1 MVVVADA
8 KCRRQ
13 TKRRSRRRMQQSLSP
28 LHDASTSRNKAMVVH
43 LRQLFALLCMGGDS
57 ADLVRGGLAYPS
69 VALSAS
75 LAQDGKATWSRAVP
89 QLVLQLQ
96 HASKH
101 GVDPTNALDRLVQAA
116 TLLLVFYLSCEPAF
130 ASLLVLQDVV
140 SALVRDCFRFHA
152 PDAASGASHE
162 QTSGGAMDPTVGV
175 DYLWYTNAPL
185 CRDLIAQRQLD
196 FILPLGAESMHFLLH
211 ETPLPRHE
219 VDESDAKHSWQQR
232 PTSPSHSLTPRK
244 SPPLASIFHCAA
256 DDTGRQNDAP
266 PELDALAL
274 PRWIAQSCH
283 YQRHLIVRTL
293 VCLVQ
298 VCAAPSHA
306 QERRRLVQDGAIEA
320 LAYLSLPAARRVP
333 FDVAIPA
340 DMEALL
346 DPEFQCQL
354 ARHGLSS
361 VKTVELERVF
371 LGQHVKFHADAAP
384 AHRSVDSAVHK
395 QCRTALGS
403 ILEARKRQLET
414 LEAQHKARNVAL
426 DRQAL
431 LEKRLTKYLRPPPA
445 TTTLPQQQ
453 RLTKEQVVAWIRHA
467 NHVMRHLLASLDLVR
482 ATGVSETSLQAWF
495 ALVESQ
501 RESAA
506 LQRQQEQFLAR
517 QNQRIDSERLA
528 MAGEDKPL
536 ESEVERKRRLDAKT
550 RQLEML
556 KEAELAANRRH
567 VERIKERQAEGR
579 ERLAMTREDIYI
591 PGKKKD
597 EAAANALAL
606 EEERIERL
614 RIQIGDERRRQVEER
629 GMRLEDQIARQI
641 RRQRWDDEEIAFKA
655 RMARAALELTQ
666 MRHEDAYAKKT
677 WKILDER
684 AADERLNAKLVE
696 RKRQRAEERRKR
708 RQVEH
713 PELYAKEWEK
723 VQDAPGVFYYY
734 NNVTGEATWID
745 PMLRKPGVD
754 PWLEIQDDDGN
765 TYYWN
770 AVTGES
776 SWTHPTASVPST
788 WIECKT
794 DDTGLTYYFNAATG
808 ESVWEKPE

>member
-1 MVVVADA
+1 MVAVEDA
-8 KCRRQ
+8 KCRRE

-28 LHDASTSRNKAMVVH
+28 LPDASRNKAMVVH
-43 LRQLFALLCMGGDS
+43 LRQLFALLCLGGDS
-57 ADLVRGGLAYPS
+57 VSGSAYPS

-96 HASKH
+96 HASKY

-140 SALVRDCFRFHA
+140 SALVRECFRFHA
-152 PDAASGASHE
+152 PPHATSGASHE
-162 QTSGGAMDPTVGV
+162 ETGAMDPTVGV
-175 DYLWYTNAPL
+175 DFLWYTNASL
-185 CRDLIAQRQLD
+185 CRDLIARRQLD
-196 FILPLGAESMHFLLH
+196 FILPLGADRRERRQAFL
-211 ETPLPRHE
+211 
-219 VDESDAKHSWQQR
+219 AAA
-232 PTSPSHSLTPRK
+232 PTK
-244 SPPLASIFHCAA
+244 SIVFSAEIAAA
-256 DDTGRQNDAP
+256 DDTP
-266 PELDALAL
+266 PEQDALAL
-274 PRWIAQSCH
+274 PRWIAQSWQ

-306 QERRRLVQDGAIEA
+306 QESRRLVQDGAIEA
-320 LAYLSLPAARRVP
+320 LAYLSLPPARRVP
-333 FDVAIPA
+333 FDAAIPA

-346 DPEFQCQL
+346 DPEFQCRL

-371 LGQHVKFHADAAP
+371 LGQHVDVAP
-384 AHRSVDSAVHK
+384 AVHK
-395 QCRTALGS
+395 QCRAALGS

-414 LEAQHKARNVAL
+414 LEARHKARHVAL
-426 DRQAL
+426 DRLAP
-431 LEKRLTKYLRPPPA
+431 LEKRLEATKYLRPPPQ
-445 TTTLPQQQ
+445 QQQ
-453 RLTKEQVVAWIRHA
+453 RLTKGQVVAWIRHA
-467 NHVMRHLLASLDLVR
+467 NHVMRHLLSSLDLVR

-528 MAGEDKPL
+528 MAGEDKPF
-536 ESEVERKRRLDAKT
+536 ESEGERKRRLDAKT

-567 VERIKERQAEGR
+567 VERIKERQAEDR

-591 PGKKKD
+591 PQKKKE

-606 EEERIERL
+606 EEERIEKL
-614 RIQIGDERRRQVEER
+614 RIQIRDERRRQVEER
-629 GMRLEDQIARQI
+629 GMRLEDQLARQI
-641 RRQRWDDEEIAFKA
+641 RRQRWDDEEIALKA

-684 AADERLNAKLVE
+684 AADERLNAKLAE
-696 RKRQRAEERRKR
+696 LKRQRAEERRKR

-723 VQDAPGVFYYY
+723 VQDAPGVFYFY
-734 NNVTGEATWID
+734 NNVTGEATWIN

-754 PWLEIQDDDGN
+754 PWLEMQDDDGK
-765 TYYWN
+765 TYFWN

-776 SWTHPTASVPST
+776 SWTHPSVAST

>member
-1 MVVVADA
+1 MVAVEDA
-8 KCRRQ
+8 KCRRE
-13 TKRRSRRRMQQSLSP
+13 TKRRARRRMQQSLSP
-28 LHDASTSRNKAMVVH
+28 LPDASRNKAMVVH
-43 LRQLFALLCMGGDS
+43 LRQLFALLCLGGDS
-57 ADLVRGGLAYPS
+57 VSGLAYPS

-96 HASKH
+96 HASKY

-152 PDAASGASHE
+152 PPDAASGASHE
-162 QTSGGAMDPTVGV
+162 ETGAMDPTVGV

-185 CRDLIAQRQLD
+185 CRDLIARRQLD
-196 FILPLGAESMHFLLH
+196 FILPLGAESMFFLLH

-232 PTSPSHSLTPRK
+232 PPSPSYSPRK

-256 DDTGRQNDAP
+256 DDTP
-266 PELDALAL
+266 PEQDALAL
-274 PRWIAQSCH
+274 PRWIAQSWQ

-320 LAYLSLPAARRVP
+320 LAYLSLPPTRRVP
-333 FDVAIPA
+333 FDAAIPA

-346 DPEFQCQL
+346 DPEFQCRL

-371 LGQHVKFHADAAP
+371 LGQHVDVAP
-384 AHRSVDSAVHK
+384 AVHK

-403 ILEARKRQLET
+403 ILDARKRQLET
-414 LEAQHKARNVAL
+414 LEAQHKARHVAL
-426 DRQAL
+426 DRLAP
-431 LEKRLTKYLRPPPA
+431 LEKRLEATKYLRPPPQ
-445 TTTLPQQQ
+445 QQQ

-467 NHVMRHLLASLDLVR
+467 NHVMHHLLASLDLVR

-536 ESEVERKRRLDAKT
+536 ESEGERKRRLDAKT

-567 VERIKERQAEGR
+567 VERIKERQAEDR

-591 PGKKKD
+591 PQKKKE

-606 EEERIERL
+606 EEERIEKL
-614 RIQIGDERRRQVEER
+614 RIQIRDERRRQVEER
-629 GMRLEDQIARQI
+629 GMRLEDQLARQI
-641 RRQRWDDEEIAFKA
+641 RRQRWDDEEIALEA

-684 AADERLNAKLVE
+684 AADERLNAKLAE

-723 VQDAPGVFYYY
+723 VQDAPGVFYFY

-754 PWLEIQDDDGN
+754 PWLEMQDDDGK
-765 TYYWN
+765 TYFWN

-776 SWTHPTASVPST
+776 SWTHPSVAST